1 MKDSRREGRNISK
14 WFPVGFIPFR
24 LRVQKSES
32 TSETWAPKR
41 YDVMNVPFQA
51 AGQTLFVEKK
61 GKMILHAEDKN
72 SKMETNVTN
81 PDLDLGV

>member
-1 MKDSRREGRNISK
+1 M
-14 WFPVGFIPFR
+14 GFIPFR

-32 TSETWAPKR
+32 TSETSAPKR

-61 GKMILHAEDKN
+61 KGKMILHAEDKN
-72 SKMETNVTN
+72 SKMETYVTN